1 MAKGEGRPLATKQ
14 QIRLAEKGIGRITSK
29 GRYQS
34 PREVASR
41 AIREQRRQLKRLITK
56 YKTQYN
62 ELQSKGYYTN
72 NQQAEQYTKEVIKN
86 AESQLKTITNLKKE
100 KAYKEEERK
109 KQLKEAGKDIELTRK
124 QMTRYQKA
132 ADTMAKKRYTSYL
145 NKIAKEAAEQSSY
158 MKTQTIRS
166 VGTRQGR
173 YKAYEK
179 SLWSAIFAYTYGDKR
194 YEGGLWESDENYPD
208 EDTIRKMRKEKK
220 HTEAY
225 DKRIDI
231 VKGFVKDELGMDRE
245 PTDIEVFEFFEKVIG
260 VQYGNGGDFSLVDF
274 VISPDYNEKYKN
286 IEGGIRKYTRK

>member
-41 AIREQRRQLKRLITK
+41 AIREQRRQLKREITK
-56 YKTQYN
+56 YETQYN
-62 ELQSKGYYTN
+62 ELHAKGYYTN
-72 NQQAEQYTKEVIKN
+72 NKQAEQYTKEVIEN
-86 AESQLKTITNLKKE
+86 AKSQLKTITNLKSE
-100 KAYKEEERK
+100 KAYREEERK
-109 KQLKEAGKDIELTRK
+109 KQLKEIGKDIELTRK
-124 QMTRYQKA
+124 QMTMYQKA

-145 NKIAKEAAEQSSY
+145 DKISKEAAEQSSY
-158 MKTQTIRS
+158 MKTQTVRS

-179 SLWSAIFAYTYGDKR
+179 NLWSAIFAYTYGDKK

-208 EDTIRKMRKEKK
+208 EDTIRKMRNEKK

-231 VKGFVKDELGMDRE
+231 IKAFVKSELNMDRE

-260 VQYGNGGDFSLVDF
+260 DQYGSGGDFSLVDF
-274 VISPDYNEKYKN
+274 VIRPDYNEKYKN